1 MDVPLSLPRACPGHA
16 ITCHL
21 CGLGCAILGGGIP
34 HSPARANTSPC
45 HLPGQD
51 LLSPRSQGHPTACH
65 LGGPG
70 RSTLDGRVPPGSA
83 PHLSPRRPG
92 HPPPLTATD
101 GAGSPRGP
109 STPQPRRPSP
119 PRASPAPVTLLPAP
133 SPRGGPHR
141 GRPPPPRGARSG
153 RCRGPV
159 PPAAPRSREGKREAK
174 WRRGLRPE
182 ERERE
187 RGVPAAGPGR
197 GLARRLPRRRRP
209 RCGALG
215 PGAPRAA
222 KRRRPRLWGRR
233 TGLPGAPPPALRCR
247 SPARPS
253 AAAAAAAAHARFPA
267 RPGPPRSRRQ
277 HRAQRRAALAWLR
290 RRGPAAGREG
300 GGAAPARR
308 DRAAPPGRARRPPRR
323 APGRSRAGASRVPS
337 GRGRTLRAA
346 SYRARW
352 AAGCPRRD
360 GDGAREA
367 EAVPP
372 LGAGGRHDGTAARP
386 GCTRR
391 GGGRGRSESCGW
403 CGQKAGMGR

>member
-34 HSPARANTSPC
+34 HSHARANTSPC